1 VAINSQKGSSLQ
13 PISLKVFDET
23 LRDGEQQ
30 AGLFFPYETKV
41 ELAQLIASTGVDYID
56 IMPMI
61 DDSEERLVRSLV
73 QDGMGDLITP
83 AVMTGKRFVDHAKAC
98 GVKRIILFHAVSDR
112 LMFFRDAEARRSELF
127 KNKPFDDAIPNGVIE
142 RIRHRVKEQI
152 LECLRYATSPEVGL
166 EVDFAA
172 EDASR
177 ADFQFL
183 VECIREFR
191 PYLSYFMLCDTVGM
205 LNPERAYGWVQEL
218 REATDSAPLAV
229 HFHNDLGMALEN
241 TIQGV
246 LGGAEMISGTFGG
259 IGERAGNAAL
269 DQVLHG
275 VRVRFGVEVE
285 GIDYDNVERVA
296 AYLREIG
303 AVAAAPY
310 SPAASRHETGI
321 HVNSLLRD
329 WRSYSIF
336 PFEDPEIWFG
346 KCSGASNFQY
356 LFEKQ
361 LDTKLSTAE
370 YQRMRAKIKAL
381 SISEGRCFS
390 CQQVKDLYE
399 RGFFDQ
405 NSDDQERGLHD
416 SNAPVPPG
424 RREQSIGLSDM
435 DSRST
440 DQQGAQFE
448 MRTASLDE

>member
-1 VAINSQKGSSLQ
+1 LQ
-13 PISLKVFDET
+13 LISLKIFDET

-30 AGLFFPYETKV
+30 AGLFFPYDTKY
-41 ELAQLIASTGVDYID
+41 ELAQLIAKTGVDYID
-56 IMPMI
+56 IMPMV
-61 DDSEERLVRSLV
+61 DGSEERLVRALV
-73 QDGMGDLITP
+73 DDGLGSLITP
-83 AVMTGKRFVDHAKAC
+83 AVMTGKRFIDHAKAC
-98 GVKRIILFHAVSDR
+98 GVKRMILFHAVSDR

-127 KNKPFDDAIPNGVIE
+127 RNKPFDDAIPNGVVE

-177 ADFQFL
+177 ADYQFL

-191 PYLSYFMLCDTVGM
+191 PYLGHFMLCDTVGM

-218 REATDSAPLAV
+218 REATNNAPLAV

-241 TIQGV
+241 TIQAV

-259 IGERAGNAAL
+259 IGERAGNVAL

-275 VRVRFGVEVE
+275 LKVRFGVEVS
-285 GIDYDNVERVA
+285 GIDYDIVEQVA
-296 AYLREIG
+296 AKLRDIG

-310 SPAASRHETGI
+310 SPAARRHETGI

-329 WRSYSIF
+329 SRSYSIF

-361 LDTKLSTAE
+361 LDVTLPAEE
-370 YQRMRAKIKAL
+370 YQRMRSKIKAL
-381 SISEGRCFS
+381 SISEGRCYS
-390 CQQVKDLYE
+390 CEEVQELYE
-399 RGFFDQ
+399 QGFFDR
-405 NSDDQERGLHD
+405 EAVAD
-416 SNAPVPPG
+416 SA
-424 RREQSIGLSDM
+424 SA
-435 DSRST
+435 
-440 DQQGAQFE
+440 DQQAAELGE
-448 MRTASLDE
+448 RTASLNE

>member
-1 VAINSQKGSSLQ
+1 MQ

-30 AGLFFPYETKV
+30 AGLFFSYETKY
-41 ELAQLIASTGVDYID
+41 ELAQLIAKTGVDYLD

-61 DDSEERLVRSLV
+61 DGSEERLVRSLV
-73 QDGMGDLITP
+73 EDGLGTLITP

-127 KNKPFDDAIPNGVIE
+127 RNKPFDDAIPNGVVE

-177 ADFQFL
+177 ADYQFL
-183 VECIREFR
+183 AECIREFR
-191 PYLSYFMLCDTVGM
+191 PYLGHFMLCDTVGM

-218 REATDSAPLAV
+218 RESTNNAPLAV

-241 TIQGV
+241 TIQAV

-275 VRVRFGVEVE
+275 LKVRFGVEVD
-285 GIDYDNVERVA
+285 GIDYDSVERVA
-296 AYLREIG
+296 AYLRDIG

-310 SPAASRHETGI
+310 SPAARRHETGI

-329 WRSYSIF
+329 SRSYSIF
-336 PFEDPEIWFG
+336 PFEEPEIWFG

-361 LDTKLSTAE
+361 LDTALPAEE
-370 YQRMRAKIKAL
+370 YQRMRSKIKAL

-390 CQQVKDLYE
+390 CDEVKKLYE
-399 RGFFDQ
+399 QGFFDRE
-405 NSDDQERGLHD
+405 SD
-416 SNAPVPPG
+416 
-424 RREQSIGLSDM
+424 
-435 DSRST
+435 
-440 DQQGAQFE
+440 
-448 MRTASLDE
+448 TASDAMDDNRAGAAENVF